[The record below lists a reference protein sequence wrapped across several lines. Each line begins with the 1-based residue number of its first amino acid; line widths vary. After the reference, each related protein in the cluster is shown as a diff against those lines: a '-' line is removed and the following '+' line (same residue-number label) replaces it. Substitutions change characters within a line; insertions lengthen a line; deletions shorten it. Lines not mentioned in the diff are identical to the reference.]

1 MKHDDLELRSWMFD
15 TYVLVNVVGLLA
27 PHPAIRA
34 LKSRRAATL
43 ELTMA
48 QHVMQMPV
56 APRALWT
63 SIPDSSSSIVITRNI
78 RPDIRNRFLGRHEL
92 DWTNFHPGFGF
103 SKLGG
108 EREGN

>member
-1 MKHDDLELRSWMFD
+1 MKHDDLEFRSWMFD

-34 LKSRRAATL
+34 LKSGRAATL

-48 QHVMQMPV
+48 QHVMQMAV

-63 SIPDSSSSIVITRNI
+63 SIPDASYHRIT
-78 RPDIRNRFLGRHEL
+78 
-92 DWTNFHPGFGF
+92 
-103 SKLGG
+103 
-108 EREGN
+108 

>member
-34 LKSRRAATL
+34 LKSWRAATL

-63 SIPDSSSSIVITRNI
+63 SIPDSASSSCYSRNI
-78 RPDIRNRFLGRHEL
+78 RRTDFVRGAGNDEFS
-92 DWTNFHPGFGF
+92 PGDFRG
-103 SKLGG
+103 
-108 EREGN
+108 